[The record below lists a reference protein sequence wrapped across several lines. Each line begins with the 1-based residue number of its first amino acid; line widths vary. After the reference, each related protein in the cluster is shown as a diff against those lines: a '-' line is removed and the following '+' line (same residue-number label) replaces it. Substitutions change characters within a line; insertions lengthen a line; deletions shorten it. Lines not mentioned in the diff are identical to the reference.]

1 MRTFLVY
8 LSVSICILIYLLVIS
23 VPYCITLL
31 LPDRRCAHYMRL
43 LTLYMGKTVIYIALR
58 PFAHVQYS
66 DLANGAVKAGIYVCN
81 HRAATDAFLMA
92 AFGIEAIQ
100 IVNGWPMKLPFFG
113 FNARKCGY
121 LDATQTPLGAYP
133 SIVRDLIS
141 QGVSVIAF
149 PEGTRSGSRKMN
161 PFHSGIFKLAME
173 LKLPVYPCCIAG
185 NETFPDR
192 AFKFHKTRRIL
203 VHRLPPVQ
211 PETYEKMP
219 SAYVLKKHIHSLIAQ
234 ETEKMDCELNPS
246 CHA

>member
-1 MRTFLVY
+1 MRTVLVY
-8 LSVSICILIYLLVIS
+8 LSVSVCILLYLLVIS

-31 LPDRRCAHYMRL
+31 LPSGRCAHYMRI
-43 LTLYMGKTVIYIALR
+43 LTLYMGKAVIYIALR
-58 PFAHVQYS
+58 PFARVRYS
-66 DLANGAVKAGIYVCN
+66 DLAEGCKEPGIYVCN

-121 LDATQTPLGAYP
+121 LDATQTQLEEYP
-133 SIVRDLIS
+133 AIVRNLIA
-141 QGVSVIAF
+141 QGVSIIAF
-149 PEGTRSGSRKMN
+149 PEGTRSGSTKMN

-185 NETFPDR
+185 NEAFPDR
-192 AFKFHKTRRIL
+192 SFKFHKTSRIL
-203 VHRLPPVQ
+203 VHRLPPVK

-219 SAYVLKKHIHSLIAQ
+219 SAYVLKKHIHTLIAQ
-234 ETEKMDCELNPS
+234 ETEKMDRELHP
-246 CHA
+246 